1 MEHQVCFYLYFKK
14 ELLKEFRTLPVI
26 DQDAAILAN
35 LNIGDSDNRSNT
47 SSPNDSMEESQC
59 MEEQDYLDNTNT
71 QEQNSQN
78 EWDYEIEEVTS
89 NGRSKVFF
97 VPENVNLSN
106 GKLSKAEVSLL
117 SKDLKFCPTPNSVD
131 KSVLKENLEKFG
143 RTLRSK
149 WH

>member
-89 NGRSKVFF
+89 NGRLSFF
-97 VPENVNLSN
+97 C
-106 GKLSKAEVSLL
+106 A
-117 SKDLKFCPTPNSVD
+117 
-131 KSVLKENLEKFG
+131 
-143 RTLRSK
+143 
-149 WH
+149 

>member
-47 SSPNDSMEESQC
+47 SSPNDSMEERQC

-89 NGRSKVFF
+89 NGRLVFF